1 MRLRVET
8 GVTLIVRCC
17 LSVFFNYLY
26 DKLSH
31 AIDCPIP
38 SLMSQEYSLFYRAE
52 GVVRRTPS
60 LIEPRVWCAERLG
73 SH

>member
-17 LSVFFNYLY
+17 LSVFLTTY
-26 DKLSH
+26 KLSH

-60 LIEPRVWCAERLG
+60 LIEPRVWCVERLG

>member
-17 LSVFFNYLY
+17 LSVFLTTY
-26 DKLSH
+26 KLSH

-52 GVVRRTPS
+52 GVMRRTPRFPLTIAIAYVS
-60 LIEPRVWCAERLG
+60 PDKIYG
-73 SH
+73 

>member
-17 LSVFFNYLY
+17 LSVFLTTY
-26 DKLSH
+26 KLSH